1 MNTSSLGSEAEQL
14 VAEHLKEKGYKILDQ
29 NWRRPTCEIDI
40 IAQKD
45 SAVYF
50 VEVKFRVRTD
60 QGGGLDHITPS
71 KLKQMTFAAATWSA
85 ENDWRGDCRLMAA
98 AVNYNG
104 LAMSLAELEEIT

>member
-1 MNTSSLGSEAEQL
+1 MNTTSLGSEAEQL
-14 VAEHLKEKGYKILDQ
+14 VAEHLKKKGYKILDR

-71 KLKQMTFAAATWSA
+71 KLKQMAFAAATWSA

-98 AVNYNG
+98 AVDYNG
-104 LAMSLAELEEIT
+104 RAMNIAELEEIS